1 MQAAGDEVSRARAVK
16 FALRTAAPTTARRAA
31 AAMNPEEVRAGA
43 LVGAGALLAGPLY
56 KRSAWKREWNRRF
69 VVLTTETLTWYKSEA
84 GDVGEECRAV
94 LVNSEMAFGRER
106 DTKMPTET
114 LVLTSGGSKLLFC
127 AESPAELDAWREALQ
142 ALVTTLQTEGR
153 YARLH
158 IREKT
163 SLFASPPWA
172 ELPHLGSRNLRER
185 RPVKTFYACG
195 VAGAPAPS
203 RRPSLL
209 GKKAPELALLCLV
222 QLPPSALSEREAN
235 AFGEVAA
242 ALRAARHP
250 FVSPALHADV
260 AAADDQQR
268 AVTYRRFAPLGSLK
282 DAIHGCSDPRAS
294 YGVKYGFLERAAAA
308 PTAAAAGAATGAA
321 ASATADGGPQHV
333 GSALPAAKVALYGR
347 MVLEA
352 LRFCRAAGLPC
363 VHLHSGN
370 VLLEDASGSGGG
382 GGGPRSSTSG
392 GGIGGAVC
400 VVAEVELALLRLPAY
415 SELLAKP
422 RLPPGGGSFRV
433 AREVLAFGHLLF
445 EMVTGAELT
454 AREIANWERALGAG
468 ALFPGPPAAWALL
481 ATIFLPAAGAS
492 AAPTL
497 VDLLADPFFSVALPL
512 AAPPAA
518 PLDLHGSAA
527 ELIRAARR
535 HYGDEVVCSP
545 PGDAASPEA
554 KPKRSKR
561 TKPESAR
568 RKSKQAAA
576 AADDAAP
583 SPPPEPALA
592 EASLDAQLAAASLA
606 EEPEGEDAEGADASA
621 ARQSIFDDE

>member
-1 MQAAGDEVSRARAVK
+1 M
-16 FALRTAAPTTARRAA
+16 
-31 AAMNPEEVRAGA
+31 
-43 LVGAGALLAGPLY
+43 
-56 KRSAWKREWNRRF
+56 
-69 VVLTTETLTWYKSEA
+69 
-84 GDVGEECRAV
+84 
-94 LVNSEMAFGRER
+94 LVNSEMALTRGHEDADGDARLQAVGR
-106 DTKMPTET
+106 
-114 LVLTSGGSKLLFC
+114 SS
-127 AESPAELDAWREALQ
+127 SPAPSRRRSSTRGAKPSGAGDDAADR
-142 ALVTTLQTEGR
+142 GR

-163 SLFASPPWA
+163 SRVAAVGRAAAPGLAKFARAASG
-172 ELPHLGSRNLRER
+172 EDVLRVR
-185 RPVKTFYACG
+185 RRRRTGAKPSAVAAG
-195 VAGAPAPS
+195 QEGAGAGA
-203 RRPSLL
+203 
-209 GKKAPELALLCLV
+209 ALPV

-321 ASATADGGPQHV
+321 ASATADGGPRHRL
-333 GSALPAAKVALYGR
+333 ALPAAKVALYGR

-352 LRFCRAAGLPC
+352 LSFCRAAGLPC
-363 VHLHSGN
+363 VHLHWATCCSKTQAAAAAAAA
-370 VLLEDASGSGGG
+370 VLEAQPLAAASAARCAWWR
-382 GGGPRSSTSG
+382 RSSSRCCGCPRTQSCSRSRGCRRAAAASAWRARSWPSATSSSRWSP
-392 GGIGGAVC
+392 APSSRR
-400 VVAEVELALLRLPAY
+400 ARLPT
-415 SELLAKP
+415 
-422 RLPPGGGSFRV
+422 GS
-433 AREVLAFGHLLF
+433 ARW
-445 EMVTGAELT
+445 
-454 AREIANWERALGAG
+454 RRRAL
-468 ALFPGPPAAWALL
+468 PGPPAAWALL
-481 ATIFLPAAGAS
+481 DDLLPAAGAS

-497 VDLLADPFFSVALPL
+497 VDLLADPFFSVAAA

-527 ELIRAARR
+527 EFAPRGGCTATRSCARR
-535 HYGDEVVCSP
+535 PVRPRRP
-545 PGDAASPEA
+545 PRRRPAVRRLQR
-554 KPKRSKR
+554 RSR
-561 TKPESAR
+561 SGQADQAESAR

-606 EEPEGEDAEGADASA
+606 EEPEDAEAKGADASA
-621 ARQSIFDDE
+621 ARQSSSTMSEVCVIKMQKRGSLLHGTATDNARSLSLHSGDGTETCRRRAARLEVREAVDHWWPW

>member
-1 MQAAGDEVSRARAVK
+1 
-16 FALRTAAPTTARRAA
+16 
-31 AAMNPEEVRAGA
+31 MNPEEVRAGA

-142 ALVTTLQTEGR
+142 ALVTTLQIEGR

-222 QLPPSALSEREAN
+222 QLPPSSLSERESN

-260 AAADDQQR
+260 AAADAQQR

-282 DAIHGCSDPRAS
+282 DAIHGCADPRAS
-294 YGVKYGFLERAAAA
+294 YGVK
-308 PTAAAAGAATGAA
+308 
-321 ASATADGGPQHV
+321 
-333 GSALPAAKVALYGR
+333 
-347 MVLEA
+347 
-352 LRFCRAAGLPC
+352 
-363 VHLHSGN
+363 
-370 VLLEDASGSGGG
+370 
-382 GGGPRSSTSG
+382 
-392 GGIGGAVC
+392 
-400 VVAEVELALLRLPAY
+400 
-415 SELLAKP
+415 
-422 RLPPGGGSFRV
+422 
-433 AREVLAFGHLLF
+433 
-445 EMVTGAELT
+445 
-454 AREIANWERALGAG
+454 
-468 ALFPGPPAAWALL
+468 
-481 ATIFLPAAGAS
+481 
-492 AAPTL
+492 
-497 VDLLADPFFSVALPL
+497 
-512 AAPPAA
+512 
-518 PLDLHGSAA
+518 
-527 ELIRAARR
+527 
-535 HYGDEVVCSP
+535 
-545 PGDAASPEA
+545 
-554 KPKRSKR
+554 
-561 TKPESAR
+561 
-568 RKSKQAAA
+568 
-576 AADDAAP
+576 
-583 SPPPEPALA
+583 
-592 EASLDAQLAAASLA
+592 
-606 EEPEGEDAEGADASA
+606 
-621 ARQSIFDDE
+621 